1 MKSIRICQITM
12 LVNNR
17 NGDYLKMNKKSHWLW
32 WALIILAVTLGLVV
46 RFYDLTDA
54 PLDFHPTRQ
63 LHSALIA
70 RGMYYQ
76 SLKDAPV
83 WQKEIAVR
91 QWSAEGLIE
100 PQIME
105 RLTAI
110 TYRVIGSEQLWV
122 ARVWSI
128 LFWTI
133 GGIFLFLL
141 AQEIAGLEGAAIG
154 IMYYFL
160 WPYAAIASRAF
171 QPEPLMTAAII
182 VGLWAAVRWV
192 RNPNL
197 LNAIIVGI
205 ICGLAIYIKSV
216 AVFFIAPALAGL
228 ILSNYSFLKAIKNWQ
243 VWLIGILSVLP
254 YAIYHFYGIYILK
267 LLGEQFSLR
276 FFPNLWTDPA
286 FYLRWIG
293 EMSRVV
299 GLEIFL
305 IALAGSLIFP
315 KKEILGLFIGLTIG
329 YLLYG
334 FTFSYHISTHDY
346 YHIPLMV
353 QVSLGLALV
362 FKALVDAVDK
372 DKVKY
377 FRIVIAA
384 ILLMFM
390 LLKAWDVRVTLKRV
404 DYRNEVKF
412 WQNLSTE
419 IGTDKKVT
427 GLLSDY
433 GYRLSYWGWMKVTPW
448 MQTMD
453 INLRELAGETVDYQ
467 GALEN
472 DLAGNDVFVV
482 TLMDEFSR
490 QSELQA
496 YLRANYPII
505 KETSEVIIFDLHQKL

>member
-1 MKSIRICQITM
+1 MKKLNSSR
-12 LVNNR
+12 
-17 NGDYLKMNKKSHWLW
+17 WFW
-32 WALIILAVTLGLVV
+32 WAIIILAVMVGLIV

-70 RGMYYQ
+70 RGMYFQ
-76 SLKDAPV
+76 SLDTAPK
-83 WQKEIAVR
+83 WQKEMAVS
-91 QWSAEGLIE
+91 QWKAEGLIE

-105 RLTAI
+105 RLTSI
-110 TYRVIGSEQLWV
+110 TYQVLGQELLWV

-128 LFWTI
+128 FFWAI

-141 AQEIAGLEGAAIG
+141 AHEIAGLEGAAIA
-154 IMYYFL
+154 IVYYFL

-182 VGLWAAVRWV
+182 IGLWAALRWA
-192 RNPNL
+192 RNPSFL
-197 LNAIIVGI
+197 HAAMAGI
-205 ICGLAIYIKSV
+205 SCGFAIYVKSV
-216 AVFFIAPALAGL
+216 AIFFIAPALMGL
-228 ILSNYSFLKAIKNWQ
+228 VLSNYSLLQAIKNRQ
-243 VWLIGILSVLP
+243 IWLIGILSILP
-254 YAIYHFYGIYILK
+254 YTTFHIYGVYVLK

-299 GLEIFL
+299 GFEISL
-305 IALAGSLIFP
+305 VGIAGSLILS
-315 KKEILGLFIGLTIG
+315 KKDEKGLFIGLTVG

-346 YHIPLMV
+346 YHIPLLI

-362 FKALVDAVDK
+362 FKTLVGAMEK
-372 DKVKY
+372 QHIK
-377 FRIVIAA
+377 FSRLIMAA
-384 ILLMFM
+384 ILLIFIGI
-390 LLKAWDVRVTLKRV
+390 KAWDIRVTLKKA
-404 DYRNEVKF
+404 DYRNEIKF
-412 WQNLSTE
+412 WQNLGDE
-419 IGTDKKVT
+419 IGKDKNVT

-433 GYRLSYWGWMKVTPW
+433 GYRLSYWGWMNVSPW

-453 INLRELAGETVDYQ
+453 IKLRELAGETIDYQ
-467 GALEN
+467 AALEQ
-472 DLAGNDVFVV
+472 DLAGNDLFVV

-490 QSELQA
+490 QPELQD
-496 YLRANYPII
+496 YLRTNYLII
-505 KETSEVIIFDLHQKL
+505 KNAPEVIIFDLHEKL